1 MSGERTD
8 IHTSADTAPNVT
20 DYYARCGLCGS
31 QWQILGDVRT
41 ESLACSFCG
50 APADA
55 IEVIY
60 EGN

>member
-1 MSGERTD
+1 MTAQRTD
-8 IHTSADTAPNVT
+8 IHTSAENAPNTT

-31 QWQILGDVRT
+31 QWQVLGEDHTDALV
-41 ESLACSFCG
+41 CQFCG

-55 IEVIY
+55 IDVIY